1 MKLFQPTVYIQ
12 MIEDKFKKEFL
23 KGSAAATI
31 GTVASMV
38 FHFFSIMLLTR
49 NIGKSELGIYVLLL
63 ALVNFFNILSSW
75 GLNITLV
82 KFISSVDKLQN
93 EAALRAILNLRILL
107 LVILTVIFYL
117 FPNEILPL
125 FSLKKETFVF
135 WIPILFIITS
145 YKDLF
150 FNVLQGL
157 NEYKKY
163 AVVQIISAAFRVL
176 VIIIFMFMNNLTLP
190 VLVYIEVFTSLVA
203 VGVQLMIV
211 PFKRLIDYKPVKDT
225 YRDIIKF
232 STPIHFNNILTFVY
246 DRVSI
251 LFLGALLNPLS
262 VALYDIASK
271 IPEALQR
278 IFMSFMI
285 VYFPNSSKLFSSGAK
300 KDALFLMNKSLN
312 FFSVTITFIT
322 FFAFLFSQ
330 EIVVLLFSSAYKQTA
345 PAFALLMFNFYL
357 RIMSNIKGYTI
368 VSAGNSS
375 VSVKVNIVSSALN
388 IAMSYI
394 LIPKYGFMGAVYAVL
409 IMNAVAQVIYH
420 LFLYR
425 LDLRTD
431 GLNYLQPVLL
441 LFLFGIIPFYLGI
454 ESIILKLLLSTAFV
468 ACNWYFIEDFRDLA
482 YKFNKYLKIV
492 TNKIKYKISTAL

>member
-1 MKLFQPTVYIQ
+1 

-23 KGSAAATI
+23 KGSAAAAI
-31 GTVASMV
+31 GTIASMV

-49 NIGKSELGIYVLLL
+49 NIGKTELGIYVLLL

-93 EAALRAILNLRILL
+93 KAALRAILNLRVLL
-107 LVILTVIFYL
+107 LVVLTVVFYL

-125 FSLKKETFVF
+125 FSLKKETFIF
-135 WIPILFIITS
+135 WIPVLFIITS

-157 NEYKKY
+157 NEYRKY
-163 AVVQIISAAFRVL
+163 AIVQIISAAFRVF
-176 VIIIFMFMNNLTLP
+176 VIILFLYMNNLTLAI
-190 VLVYIEVFTSLVA
+190 LVYIEVFTTLVA
-203 VGVQLMIV
+203 VGVQILIV
-211 PFKRLIDYKPVKDT
+211 PFKKLIDYKPSKET
-225 YRDIIKF
+225 YREIIKF

-285 VYFPNSSKLFSSGAK
+285 VYFPNCAKLFSSGAK

-322 FFAFLFSQ
+322 FFSFLFSS

-375 VSVKVNIVSSALN
+375 VSVKVNLVSSAIN
-388 IAMSYI
+388 IGLSYI

-409 IMNAVAQVIYH
+409 IMNAVTQIIYH

-431 GLNYLQPVLL
+431 GLNYLQPVYLLL
-441 LFLFGIIPFYLGI
+441 LFGVIPFYLGI
-454 ESIILKLLLSTAFV
+454 ESVLLKVLLSFAFI
-468 ACNWYFIEDFRDLA
+468 ACNWYFISEFRDIAGKLT
-482 YKFNKYLKIV
+482 KHIKIIS
-492 TNKIKYKISTAL
+492 NKIRYKISTAL